1 MHLFDTTF
9 VSYDE
14 FDDNLVEN
22 SMGLRRIFLNESR
35 AGLKFYEIYGGFE
48 FECTVLEL
56 IVYLSIQIED
66 QIMTNDAFGER
77 YSDWFWQML
86 DSLGLKNMDNFAY
99 DEAKACQILENFIE
113 KRYKKNGKGGLFTTK
128 NPKIDMRNMDIW
140 SQCMSFLTKLVKSD
154 GEIW

>member
-9 VSYDE
+9 VSFDE

-22 SMGLRRIFLNESR
+22 SMNLRGIFLENSC

-48 FECTVLEL
+48 YECTVLEL
-56 IVYLSIQIED
+56 IVYLSIKIED
-66 QIMTNDAFGER
+66 EIMTNDMFGER
-77 YSDWFWQML
+77 YSVWFWQML
-86 DSLGLKNMDNFAY
+86 DSLGVKNMTNSAY
-99 DEAKACQILENFIE
+99 DEDKVIQIMENFIE

-128 NPKIDMRNMDIW
+128 NSKIDMKSMDIW
-140 SQCMSFLTKLVKSD
+140 SQCMSFLTKFVKSD